1 MDRFPQQK
9 DPLFWPVVWA
19 VAIHVALLSLL
30 FVSFSSTPELP
41 PARPI
46 VKATLYQLE
55 SQNMATTQTQHKI
68 AGEAEQTRTR
78 DYAQE
83 QLEQKKRDQEREAA
97 AQRKAEEERQVAM
110 RQAEQKAEQ
119 ERKEVEQQ
127 QRQAEQKAEQ
137 ERKQQAEQKL
147 AEERQK
153 AAEQKRLAEQKAA
166 EQKKLELQKAEAARL
181 KAAEEAKARAEAE
194 RKKAEEL
201 KKKAEADRKKA
212 EEQKQKAEAERK
224 KAEEQKQKAEA
235 ERKKAEADKK
245 KREAEQ
251 AAKVAAEKAREAERR
266 AQEDRTAAA
275 LAELLGDGPTQRQS
289 TVADR
294 QGEQQAGRMDDLIV
308 QLVSQNW
315 SRPDAARNGMQVV
328 LDVEFLPD
336 GTISRVVIARSSGNP
351 AFDNSAL
358 AAVRNVARVRELQ
371 SLDRAT
377 YERFYR
383 KRSMAFRPEDL
394 SQ

>member
-9 DPLFWPVVWA
+9 DPLFWPAVWA

-110 RQAEQKAEQ
+110 RQAEQ
-119 ERKEVEQQ
+119 

-147 AEERQK
+147 ADERQK

-181 KAAEEAKARAEAE
+181 KAVEEAKARAEAE

-201 KKKAEADRKKA
+201 KKKAEAERKKA

-266 AQEDRTAAA
+266 ATEDRTAAA

>member
-1 MDRFPQQK
+1 MENKPSYPRDRMSG
-9 DPLFWPVVWA
+9 PLFWA
-19 VAIHVALLSLL
+19 VLIHVLLLALL
-30 FVSFSSTPELP
+30 FASFSSRPELP
-41 PARPI
+41 PSRPI

-83 QLEQKKRDQEREAA
+83 QLEQQKREQEQEAAARRQADEARKVAAQKADQERQLA
-97 AQRKAEEERQVAM
+97 AQKAAEEQK
-110 RQAEQKAEQ
+110 RQAE
-119 ERKEVEQQ
+119 Q
-127 QRQAEQKAEQ
+127 QRQAEQKA
-137 ERKQQAEQKL
+137 AEK
-147 AEERQK
+147 K
-153 AAEQKRLAEQKAA
+153 VA
-166 EQKKLELQKAEAARL
+166 EQKKLEAQRAEAARL
-181 KAAEEAKARAEAE
+181 KAAEEAKV
-194 RKKAEEL
+194 
-201 KKKAEADRKKA
+201 
-212 EEQKQKAEAERK
+212 KAEAERK
-224 KAEEQKQKAEA
+224 KAVEEARKKAEA
-235 ERKKAEADKK
+235 ERKRLDEQKKKAAEEARQKAEAEKK

-251 AAKVAAEKAREAERR
+251 AAKLAAEKEREAQRR
-266 AQEDRTAAA
+266 AEEERTAAA
-275 LAELLGDGPTQRQS
+275 LAELLGDGPVQRQS
-289 TVADR
+289 SVADR
-294 QGEQQAGRMDDLIV
+294 QGEQQAARLDDLIV

-336 GTISRVVIARSSGNP
+336 GTISRVAISRSSGNP

-358 AAVRNVARVRELQ
+358 AAVRNVARVREIQ
-371 SLDRAT
+371 NLDRPT

>member
-9 DPLFWPVVWA
+9 DPLFWPAVWA

-110 RQAEQKAEQ
+110 RQAEQ
-119 ERKEVEQQ
+119 

-147 AEERQK
+147 ADERQK

-181 KAAEEAKARAEAE
+181 KAVEEAKARAEAE

-266 AQEDRTAAA
+266 ATEDRTAAA

-294 QGEQQAGRMDDLIV
+294 QGEQQAGRIDDLIV

>member
-9 DPLFWPVVWA
+9 DPLFWPAVWA

-110 RQAEQKAEQ
+110 RQAEQ
-119 ERKEVEQQ
+119 

-147 AEERQK
+147 ADERQK

-235 ERKKAEADKK
+235 ERKKAEADKQ
-245 KREAEQ
+245 KRDAEQ

>member
-1 MDRFPQQK
+1 MDRIPAQK
-9 DPLFWPVVWA
+9 ERLFWPTLWA

-41 PARPI
+41 PARPL

-55 SQNMATTQTQHKI
+55 SQNMATSQTPHKI
-68 AGEAEQTRTR
+68 AGEAEQTRTQ
-78 DYAQE
+78 DYAQD
-83 QLEQKKRDQEREAA
+83 QLEQKKREQEREAA
-97 AQRKAEEERQVAM
+97 AQRQAEEARQVAM
-110 RQAEQKAEQ
+110 RQAEQQRAAE
-119 ERKEVEQQ
+119 Q
-127 QRQAEQKAEQ
+127 QRQAEQSAEQ
-137 ERKQQAEQKL
+137 ERKRQAEQKL
-147 AEERQK
+147 ADERQK
-153 AAEQKRLAEQKAA
+153 AAEQKRVAEQKAA

-201 KKKAEADRKKA
+201 KKKAEAERKKA

-224 KAEEQKQKAEA
+224 KAEEQKKKAEA
-235 ERKKAEADKK
+235 ERQKAEADKK
-245 KREAEQ
+245 KRDAEQ
-251 AAKVAAEKAREAERR
+251 AAKVAADKAREAERR

-275 LAELLGDGPTQRQS
+275 LAELLGDGPAQRQA
-289 TVADR
+289 TAADR
-294 QGEQQAGRMDDLIV
+294 QGEQQAARLDDLIV

-328 LDVEFLPD
+328 LDVEFLAD
-336 GTISRVVIARSSGNP
+336 GTISRVVIARSSGNA

-371 SLDRAT
+371 NLDRAT

>member
-9 DPLFWPVVWA
+9 DPLFWPAVWA

-55 SQNMATTQTQHKI
+55 SQNMATTQTSHKI
-68 AGEAEQTRTR
+68 AGEAEQTRTQ

-83 QLEQKKRDQEREAA
+83 QLEQKKREQEREAA
-97 AQRKAEEERQVAM
+97 ARRKAEEERQVAL

-119 ERKEVEQQ
+119 ERKQAEQ

-181 KAAEEAKARAEAE
+181 KAVEEAKARAEAE

-201 KKKAEADRKKA
+201 KKKAEAERKKA

-251 AAKVAAEKAREAERR
+251 AVKVAAEKAREAERR

-294 QGEQQAGRMDDLIV
+294 QGEQQAGRIDDLIV

-315 SRPDAARNGMQVV
+315 SRPDAARNGMRVE

-336 GTISRVVIARSSGNP
+336 GTVSRAVVARSSGNP

-358 AAVRNVARVRELQ
+358 AAVRNVVRVREIQ
-371 SLDRAT
+371 NLDRAT

-383 KRSMAFRPEDL
+383 KRRLNFSPEDL

>member
-9 DPLFWPVVWA
+9 DPLFWPAVWA

-110 RQAEQKAEQ
+110 RQAEQ
-119 ERKEVEQQ
+119 

-147 AEERQK
+147 ADERQK

-181 KAAEEAKARAEAE
+181 KAVEEAKARAEAE

-266 AQEDRTAAA
+266 ATEDRTAAA

>member
-9 DPLFWPVVWA
+9 DPLFWPAVWA

-110 RQAEQKAEQ
+110 RQAEQ
-119 ERKEVEQQ
+119 

-147 AEERQK
+147 ADERQK

-181 KAAEEAKARAEAE
+181 KAVEEAKARAEAE